1 MCRGVVA
8 LESKNNTM
16 KFRYITLL
24 FLLALVSQL
33 SFSQTLRG
41 KAIAQSDD
49 HMEEAEGA
57 AVMYGNVEAYDKDG
71 ILVGSVLT
79 DEKGNYT
86 LNFKDTG
93 TYEIRVMYAG
103 YDNIVEMIRVTEDE
117 IGDFE
122 MERDETKK
130 IREYYSLPVASET
143 VSHITDAYKVAAGG
157 VGRSSASPG
166 LGRVASYIAKDESYL
181 GGTSKFIEEKNG
193 LTAGEINDF
202 AKWDLWNDYVSNE
215 LKSYQKTWNINPQ
228 KRYVVQI
235 MNQQRSPVIGAEV
248 HMYTKRHELLWTAI
262 TDNTGKAELWGG
274 LEESEH
280 STSYITVGYKG
291 ESERIRRPT
300 EFKNG
305 INILTLDVPCDPFNM
320 VDVAF
325 VVDATGSM
333 GDEIEYIKQD
343 LNTVIYNSQN
353 IYQDVALRYGSVFYR
368 DKGDAYVVKHKD
380 FTNVL
385 SEALVYIDEQGA
397 AGGGDT
403 PEAVDAGLETAIDE
417 LSWSLEARARLL
429 FLILDAPAHNDPA
442 TTAKIRALL
451 KKAAAKG
458 IKIIPVAASGINK
471 SGEYLMRSMAL
482 CTNGTYIFLTDHSGI
497 GNSHIAPSTDE
508 YEVELLTDLLTTVIK
523 NNMYYPEC
531 DVVIPELAL
540 NYPDSIVEYPFNF
553 AYNNRDT
560 LDIARDS
567 LAVNDTIIRRDSIQ
581 NTYDPIDPF
590 KWKFYPNPTKDIVNI
605 EATENVKFI
614 YLADFTGKILQR
626 IELSGRRTIQVSL
639 AQYPAGIYL
648 LRYPIGKQWATG
660 KVVLMR

>member
-1 MCRGVVA
+1 
-8 LESKNNTM
+8 M
-16 KFRYITLL
+16 KFRYIGLL
-24 FLLALVSQL
+24 FTFVFFTQL

-41 KAIAQSDD
+41 KATAKFAD
-49 HMEEAEGA
+49 HMEAVEDA
-57 AVMYGNVEAYDKDG
+57 AVMYGNVEAYDVDG
-71 ILVGSVLT
+71 KLVGSVLT
-79 DEKGNYT
+79 DDKGNYT

-103 YDNIVEMIRVTEDE
+103 YDNIVEKIRVTKDE
-117 IGDFE
+117 VGDFE

-143 VSHITDAYKVAAGG
+143 ASHITDAYKVAAGG
-157 VGRSSASPG
+157 IGRSDASPG
-166 LGRVASYIAKDESYL
+166 LSRVASHMARSESYL
-181 GGTSKFIEEKNG
+181 GSASKLIEEKKG
-193 LTAGEINDF
+193 LTAAEINDF
-202 AKWDLWNDYVSNE
+202 AKWDMWNDYVETE
-215 LKSYQKTWNINPQ
+215 LKTYQKIWNINPQ

-235 MNQQRSPVIGAEV
+235 MNEQRSPVLGAEV
-248 HMYTKRHELLWTAI
+248 RLYTKRNKLIWKAI
-262 TDNTGKAELWGG
+262 TDNTGKAELWGE
-274 LEESEH
+274 LEETERSI
-280 STSYITVGYKG
+280 SYITVGYKG
-291 ESERIRRPT
+291 ESEKIRRPT
-300 EFKNG
+300 EFKKG

-397 AGGGDT
+397 AGGGDL
-403 PEAVDAGLETAIDE
+403 PEAVDVGLETAIEE

-429 FLILDAPAHNDPA
+429 FLILDAPAHNDAA
-442 TTAKIRALL
+442 TIAKIRALTE
-451 KKAAAKG
+451 KAAAKG

-497 GNSHIAPSTDE
+497 GNSHIEPSTDE

-531 DVVIPELAL
+531 DAEIPDLAL

-553 AYNNRDT
+553 DNHNGDT
-560 LDIARDS
+560 LGSVRDS
-567 LAVNDTIIRRDSIQ
+567 LTVNDTIVRTDSIP
-581 NTYDPIDPF
+581 NNYDPIDPF
-590 KWKFYPNPTKDIVNI
+590 KWKFYPNPTQDIVNI

-614 YLADFTGKILQR
+614 YLTDFTGKILQR
-626 IELSGRRTIQVSL
+626 IDLSGRKTIQVSL
-639 AQYPAGIYL
+639 GRYPAGIYL

-660 KVVLMR
+660 KIVLMR